1 MVEVAR
7 QFRKAPTRAEAL
19 LWSALRGRRLD
30 GVKFRRQQPIGSFV
44 VDVCAPERR
53 LVVGVDGPAHAS
65 QQVLDRQ
72 RQTLQ
77 ESLGLR
83 FLRLPSRETEE
94 NLAGALEKIRV
105 VLREECPPIPTPSP
119 CGGRGGT
126 TPSPHVGEEA
136 GGEGR
141 DATAPAGV

>member
-1 MVEVAR
+1 M
-7 QFRKAPTRAEAL
+7 
-19 LWSALRGRRLD
+19 D

-44 VDVCAPERR
+44 VDFCAPERR
-53 LVVGVDGPAHAS
+53 LVVEVDGPAHAS

-83 FLRLPSRETEE
+83 FLRLPSREIEE

-105 VLREECPPIPTPSP
+105 VLREECPPIPHPFP
-119 CGGRGGT
+119 L
-126 TPSPHVGEEA
+126 VGEGVEPPPLPTWERRP